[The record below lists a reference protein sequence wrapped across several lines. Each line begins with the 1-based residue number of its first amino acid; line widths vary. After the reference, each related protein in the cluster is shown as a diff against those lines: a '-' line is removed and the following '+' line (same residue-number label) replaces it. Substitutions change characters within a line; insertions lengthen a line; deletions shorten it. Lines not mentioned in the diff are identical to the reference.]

1 MVEYHLIGDN
11 MDIKLNTV
19 KTKVNDK
26 LKEQKKIYIFI
37 IIVMLLGLISGIIYA
52 VILNKNDHTIVKDS
66 LDSFFLSI
74 KDNNIDYKS
83 ALINSLI
90 GNITFTTFIFL
101 LGISIIGIPI
111 IILSLF
117 LKTFIFGFSI
127 SSIIYTY
134 HLNGI
139 LKAITYTLPHQ
150 LITILMALFLG
161 FYALYFGIKLFK
173 YLFRGKDINLRHSMK
188 RYLQVYITVLIIN
201 IACSLIEVFLSPT
214 LIKLVI

>member
-1 MVEYHLIGDN
+1 MN
-11 MDIKLNTV
+11 IKLNKV

-26 LKEQKKIYIFI
+26 LKEQKKIYIFL
-37 IIVMLLGLISGIIYA
+37 IIVMILGLISGIIYA
-52 VILNKNDHTIVKDS
+52 IILNQNDHNLVTES
-66 LDSFFLSI
+66 LNSFFISI
-74 KDNNIDYKS
+74 KENNIDYKN

-101 LGISIIGIPI
+101 LGISIIGILI

-150 LITILMALFLG
+150 LITLLMALFLG

-173 YLFRGKDINLRHSMK
+173 YLFKGKDINLRMSMK
-188 RYLQVYITVLIIN
+188 RYLQVYIIVLLIN
-201 IACSLIEVFLSPT
+201 ITCSFIEVFLSPT
-214 LIKLVI
+214 LMKLVI

>member
-1 MVEYHLIGDN
+1 MN
-11 MDIKLNTV
+11 IKLNKV

-26 LKEQKKIYIFI
+26 LKEQKKIYIFL
-37 IIVMLLGLISGIIYA
+37 IIVMILGLISGIIYA
-52 VILNKNDHTIVKDS
+52 IILNQNDHNLVTES
-66 LDSFFLSI
+66 LNSFFISI
-74 KDNNIDYKS
+74 KENNINYKN

-150 LITILMALFLG
+150 LITLLMALFLG

-173 YLFRGKDINLRHSMK
+173 YLFKGKDINLRMSMK
-188 RYLQVYITVLIIN
+188 RYLQVYIIVLLIN
-201 IACSLIEVFLSPT
+201 ITCSFIEVFLSPT
-214 LIKLVI
+214 LMKLVI

>member
-1 MVEYHLIGDN
+1 MN
-11 MDIKLNTV
+11 IKLNKV

-26 LKEQKKIYIFI
+26 LKEQKKIYIFL
-37 IIVMLLGLISGIIYA
+37 IIVMILGLISGIIYA
-52 VILNKNDHTIVKDS
+52 IILNQNDHNLVTES
-66 LDSFFLSI
+66 LNSFFISI
-74 KDNNIDYKS
+74 KENNINYKN

-139 LKAITYTLPHQ
+139 LKTITYTLPHQ
-150 LITILMALFLG
+150 LITLLMALFLG

-173 YLFRGKDINLRHSMK
+173 YLFKGKDINLRMSMK
-188 RYLQVYITVLIIN
+188 RYLQVYIIVLLIN
-201 IACSLIEVFLSPT
+201 ITCSFIEVFLSPT
-214 LIKLVI
+214 LMKLVI

>member
-1 MVEYHLIGDN
+1 MN
-11 MDIKLNTV
+11 IKLSKV

-26 LKEQKKIYIFI
+26 LKEQKKIYIFL
-37 IIVMLLGLISGIIYA
+37 IIVMILGLISGIIYA
-52 VILNKNDHTIVKDS
+52 IILNQNDHNLVTES
-66 LDSFFLSI
+66 LNSFFISI
-74 KDNNIDYKS
+74 KENNIDYKN

-139 LKAITYTLPHQ
+139 LKTITYTLPHQ
-150 LITILMALFLG
+150 LITLLMALFLG

-173 YLFRGKDINLRHSMK
+173 YLFKGKDINLRMSMK
-188 RYLQVYITVLIIN
+188 RYLQVYIIVLLIN
-201 IACSLIEVFLSPT
+201 ITCSFIEVFLSPT
-214 LIKLVI
+214 LMKLVI

>member
-1 MVEYHLIGDN
+1 MN
-11 MDIKLNTV
+11 IKLNKV

-26 LKEQKKIYIFI
+26 LKEQKKIYIFL
-37 IIVMLLGLISGIIYA
+37 IIVMILGLILGIIYA
-52 VILNKNDHTIVKDS
+52 IILNQNDHNLVTES
-66 LDSFFLSI
+66 LNSFFISI
-74 KDNNIDYKS
+74 KENNIDYKN

-150 LITILMALFLG
+150 LITLIMALFLG

-173 YLFRGKDINLRHSMK
+173 YLFKGKDINLRMSMK
-188 RYLQVYITVLIIN
+188 RYLQVYIIVLLIN
-201 IACSLIEVFLSPT
+201 ITCSFIEVFLSPT
-214 LIKLVI
+214 LMKLVI